1 MTETISLRMAAA
13 AAVLLGG
20 LGLAAANTNPDP
32 FGGFDGLW
40 SGSGTISLTDGTK
53 ERIRCRNQYLVT
65 RDGSNLQ
72 QALRC
77 SSDRYEFHV
86 NTYVDADEAGAL
98 SGSWTEMTRNITGRI
113 NGRVDGNRVT
123 VSVGAGGA
131 FSATMTIV
139 TTGDRQ
145 SVRIEPKGM
154 DVTLVSVQLRKSK

>member
-1 MTETISLRMAAA
+1 MTEAIPFRAAA
-13 AAVLLGG
+13 AAALLLAG
-20 LGLAAANTNPDP
+20 LGLAAAHSNPDP
-32 FGGFDGLW
+32 FADFDGIW
-40 SGSGTISLTDGTK
+40 SGAGTLSLADGTK
-53 ERIRCRNQYLVT
+53 ERVRCRNQYLVT

-86 NTYVDADEAGAL
+86 NTYVDADETGVL

-123 VSVGAGGA
+123 VTVGAGGA

-139 TTGDRQ
+139 TTGNRQ
-145 SVRIEPKGM
+145 SVRIEPTGM

>member
-1 MTETISLRMAAA
+1 MSSLRACASA
-13 AAVLLGG
+13 TILLAGI
-20 LGLAAANTNPDP
+20 GLASAQANNGR
-32 FGGFDGLW
+32 FIAFDGLW
-40 SGSGTISLTDGTK
+40 SGDGTMSRTDGTK

-77 SSDRYEFHV
+77 SSDQYEFHV
-86 NTYVDADEAGAL
+86 NTYVDADETGVL

-123 VSVGAGGA
+123 VRAGAGGA

-139 TTGDRQ
+139 TTGNLQ
-145 SVRIEPKGM
+145 SVRIEPTGM
-154 DVTLVSVQLRKSK
+154 DVTLVSVQLKKSK